1 MPPARCRHILI
12 FEPDVR
18 GHTREWIGH
27 LARYAREERPDLR
40 LTLAVPTGLAEP
52 LRPWVDGQIHLQLLT
67 DEEERRCRDQRL
79 AASSLARWRTMQR
92 HLSLSGA
99 DHGFFLAF
107 DHLSLPLALRFR
119 ARRPVSGVLFR
130 PSTHYAALRG
140 ETTTPGEK
148 LRDLRKRLLYRLMLH
163 NPSLRTV
170 FSLDPYFPDHLRHP
184 KLKPLIDP
192 AFPPE
197 EEAASGLVAPPEGRV
212 VFLLFGEL
220 AERKGLIAL
229 LEALTR
235 LGPETQRRIAV
246 LIAGRIEAP
255 LRPAVARYLDAL
267 RRPKTELWLHI
278 DDRFLA
284 TAELAGLVERSDI
297 VLAPYQ
303 RFVGSSGVMLWAA
316 RAGKPIITQDY
327 GLIGKLTEDFG
338 LGIAVDTT
346 DPSELARA
354 IERAARDPSALA
366 RAEDL
371 AEFAAMRTPHR
382 FAATIF
388 AGIAG
393 GDGSSAENEGTL
405 VSTAAART
413 GHISPLC

>member
-1 MPPARCRHILI
+1 MPPASCRHILI

-27 LARYAREERPDLR
+27 LARFAQEERPDLR
-40 LTLAVPTGLAEP
+40 LTLAVPPGLAEP
-52 LRPWVDGQIHLQLLT
+52 LSPWVEGQIRLQLLT
-67 DEEERRCRDQRL
+67 DEEERGCRDQRL
-79 AASSLARWRTMQR
+79 AASSLARWRAMQR
-92 HLSLSGA
+92 HLALSGA

-107 DHLSLPLALRFR
+107 DHLSLPLALGFR
-119 ARRPVSGVLFR
+119 ALRPVSGVLFR

-140 ETTTPGEK
+140 DSTTPGEK
-148 LRDLRKRLLYRLMLH
+148 LRDFRKRLLYRLMLH

-197 EEAASGLVAPPEGRV
+197 AEAASDLAAPPEDRV

-235 LGPETQRRIAV
+235 LGPDTQRRVAV

-255 LRPAVARYLDAL
+255 LRPSVARYLEAL
-267 RRPKTELWLHI
+267 RRPRTDLWLHI
-278 DDRFLA
+278 EDRFLA
-284 TAELAGLVERSDI
+284 TAELAGLVQRSDVI
-297 VLAPYQ
+297 LAPYQ

-316 RAGKPIITQDY
+316 RSGKPVITQDY

-338 LGIAVDTT
+338 LGLAVDTT
-346 DPSELARA
+346 DPAALARA
-354 IERAARDPSALA
+354 IECAARDPSSLVKP
-366 RAEDL
+366 EDL
-371 AEFAAMRTPHR
+371 ADFVASRTPHR

-388 AGIAG
+388 SGIAG
-393 GDGSSAENEGTL
+393 GSSSLESERTPMDSAT
-405 VSTAAART
+405 ART